1 MENPIRPGYLPRR
14 TVTFSIL
21 CSPFPRRSRLGPMVQ
36 FGVPT
41 LELIRNSPFKNCG
54 RKIKTIKMRLTEP
67 HRQGASKRNLKQKA
81 GQNGPSAGDVSGHTG
96 QPGGKMFH
104 TVPHK
109 RKKQKQ
115 ADVAQGKPPKISL
128 PLSRKFLDHHFIG
141 NKTGHRRNQSPQ
153 PP

>member
-36 FGVPT
+36 FGAAYAGIDPKQ
-41 LELIRNSPFKNCG
+41 PFQKLRQENKNHKNAPYRTPPAR
-54 RKIKTIKMRLTEP
+54 RK
-67 HRQGASKRNLKQKA
+67 QRNLKQKA